1 MKKNTVRRRPSKV
14 VNLLFLLVG
23 MLCFVYYF
31 ANGFLIRFGQSLLWL
46 WPLIGTALLMR
57 FALVARMIRT
67 GRPSPLP
74 RGFLRV
80 IHVLVAVGLVILF
93 AVEGIIIKGALE
105 PTPAGLDCIIVLG
118 AKVNGTSPSGA
129 LRNRIEVAAEYAL
142 ANPDTLVIASGGQGE
157 DEGISEAECIRR
169 GLVARGVPEERILL
183 ESLSTSTRENLR
195 FSLEK
200 LENPNELSIGV
211 VTNNFHVFRAMKIAR
226 SLHNGET
233 YAVPVATSLFS
244 LPHYL
249 LREFFATCVGFV
261 TDAW

>member
-1 MKKNTVRRRPSKV
+1 MKKKPTQRRPSRL

-23 MLCFVYYF
+23 VLCFVYYL

-46 WPLIGTALLMR
+46 WPLIGGALLVR
-57 FALVARMIRT
+57 FALVERMLRT
-67 GRPSPLP
+67 GQPSPLP

-80 IHVLVAVGLVILF
+80 MHGLIAVGLVILL
-93 AVEGIIIKGALE
+93 AVEGVILKGALE

-129 LRNRIEVAAEYAL
+129 LRNRVEVAAEYAL
-142 ANPDTLVIASGGQGE
+142 ANPNTLVLASGGQGE

-169 GLVARGVPEERILL
+169 GLVERGVPEARIRL
-183 ESLSTSTRENLR
+183 ESLSTSTRENLQ
-195 FSLEK
+195 FSLET
-200 LENPNELSIGV
+200 LENPDELSIGV
-211 VTNNFHVFRAMKIAR
+211 VTNNFHVFRALKIAR

-261 TDAW
+261 TGAW

>member
-1 MKKNTVRRRPSKV
+1 MKKKTTRRPSRL

-23 MLCFVYYF
+23 VLCFVYYF

-46 WPLIGTALLMR
+46 WPLMGGALLLR
-57 FALVARMIRT
+57 FALVERMIRT
-67 GRPSPLP
+67 GQPSPLP
-74 RGFLRV
+74 RGILRV
-80 IHVLVAVGLVILF
+80 MHALVAVGLAILLVI
-93 AVEGIIIKGALE
+93 EGIILQGALE

-129 LRNRIEVAAEYAL
+129 LRNRIEAAAEYAL
-142 ANPDTLVIASGGQGE
+142 ANPNTLVLASGGQGE

-169 GLVARGVPEERILL
+169 GLVERGVPEARIRL
-183 ESLSTSTRENLR
+183 ESLSTSTRENLQ
-195 FSLEK
+195 FSLET
-200 LENPNELSIGV
+200 LENPDELSIGV
-211 VTNNFHVFRAMKIAR
+211 VTNNFHMFRALKIAR

-261 TDAW
+261 TGAW

>member
-1 MKKNTVRRRPSKV
+1 MKKKSAKRRPLRV
-14 VNLLFLLVG
+14 VNFLFLIAGV
-23 MLCFVYYF
+23 LCFVYYF

-46 WPLIGTALLMR
+46 WPLIGTALLVR

-74 RGFLRV
+74 RKFLRAMH
-80 IHVLVAVGLVILF
+80 ILLAIGLAILLS
-93 AVEGIIIKGALE
+93 VEGIILRGAFE
-105 PTPAGLDCIIVLG
+105 STPAGLDYIVVLG

-142 ANPDTLVIASGGQGE
+142 ANPNTLVIASGGQGE

-169 GLVARGVPEERILL
+169 GLVARGVPEERIIL
-183 ESLSTSTRENLR
+183 EDLSTSTRENLR

-200 LENPNELSIGV
+200 LENPDETSIGV

-261 TDAW
+261 TGAW

>member
-1 MKKNTVRRRPSKV
+1 MKKKPTRRRPSRL
-14 VNLLFLLVG
+14 VNLLFLLMGV
-23 MLCFVYYF
+23 LCFVYYL

-46 WPLIGTALLMR
+46 WPLIGGALLVR
-57 FALVARMIRT
+57 FALVERMLRT
-67 GRPSPLP
+67 GQPSPLP

-80 IHVLVAVGLVILF
+80 MHGLIAIGLVILLS
-93 AVEGIIIKGALE
+93 VEGIILKGALE
-105 PTPAGLDCIIVLG
+105 STPAGLDCIIVLG

-142 ANPDTLVIASGGQGE
+142 ANPSTLVIASGGQGE

-169 GLVARGVPEERILL
+169 GLVERGVPEERIRL
-183 ESLSTSTRENLR
+183 ESLSTSTRENLQ
-195 FSLEK
+195 FSLET
-200 LENPNELSIGV
+200 LENPDELSIGV
-211 VTNNFHVFRAMKIAR
+211 VTNNFHVFRALKIAR

-261 TDAW
+261 TGAW

>member
-1 MKKNTVRRRPSKV
+1 MKKKPTRRRPSRL
-14 VNLLFLLVG
+14 VNLLFLLMGV
-23 MLCFVYYF
+23 LCFVYYL

-46 WPLIGTALLMR
+46 WPLIGGALLVR
-57 FALVARMIRT
+57 FALVERMLRT
-67 GRPSPLP
+67 GQPSPLP

-80 IHVLVAVGLVILF
+80 MHGLIAIGLVILLSI
-93 AVEGIIIKGALE
+93 EGIILKGALE
-105 PTPAGLDCIIVLG
+105 STPAGLDCIIVLG

-142 ANPDTLVIASGGQGE
+142 ANPSTLVIASGGQGE

-169 GLVARGVPEERILL
+169 GLVERGVPEERIRL
-183 ESLSTSTRENLR
+183 ESLSTSTRENLQ
-195 FSLEK
+195 FSLET
-200 LENPNELSIGV
+200 LENPDELSIGV
-211 VTNNFHVFRAMKIAR
+211 VTNNFHVFRALKIAR

-261 TDAW
+261 TGAW

>member
-1 MKKNTVRRRPSKV
+1 MKKAEKIINWIVLALGV
-14 VNLLFLLVG
+14 V
-23 MLCFVYYF
+23 MIAYYL
-31 ANGFLIRFGQSLLWL
+31 ALGIAVRFGQSLQFLWL
-46 WPLIGTALLMR
+46 LAGLICIGRALYWLWADR
-57 FALVARMIRT
+57 RGRYPSRRLVI
-67 GRPSPLP
+67 P
-74 RGFLRV
+74 LRV
-80 IHVLVAVGLVILF
+80 AIAACLVVFLL
-93 AVEGIIIKGALE
+93 VEGIILC
-105 PTPAGLDCIIVLG
+105 AGFTSAAQELDYIVVLG
-118 AKVNGTSPSGA
+118 ARVNGREPSGA

-169 GLVARGVPEERILL
+169 GLVARGIPEERILL

-200 LENPNELSIGV
+200 LENPDELSIGV

-261 TDAW
+261 TGAW

>member
-1 MKKNTVRRRPSKV
+1 MKKKTAKRRPSKV
-14 VNLLFLLVG
+14 VNFLSLIAGV
-23 MLCFVYYF
+23 LCFVYYF

-46 WPLIGTALLMR
+46 WPLIGTALLVR

-74 RGFLRV
+74 RKFLRAMH
-80 IHVLVAVGLVILF
+80 ILLAVGLAILLS
-93 AVEGIIIKGALE
+93 VEGIILRGAFE
-105 PTPAGLDCIIVLG
+105 STPAGLDYIVVLG

-142 ANPDTLVIASGGQGE
+142 ANPNTLVIASGGQGE

-169 GLVARGVPEERILL
+169 GLVARGVPEERIIL
-183 ESLSTSTRENLR
+183 EDLSTSTRENLR

-200 LENPNELSIGV
+200 LENPDETSIGV

-261 TDAW
+261 TGAW

>member
-1 MKKNTVRRRPSKV
+1 MKKKPTRRRPSRL
-14 VNLLFLLVG
+14 VNLLFLLMGV
-23 MLCFVYYF
+23 LCFVYYL

-46 WPLIGTALLMR
+46 WPLIGGALLVR
-57 FALVARMIRT
+57 FALVERMLRT
-67 GRPSPLP
+67 GQPSPLP

-80 IHVLVAVGLVILF
+80 MHGLIAIGLVILL
-93 AVEGIIIKGALE
+93 AVEGIILKGALE
-105 PTPAGLDCIIVLG
+105 PTPPGLDCIIVLG

-142 ANPDTLVIASGGQGE
+142 ANPNTLVIASGGQGE

-169 GLVARGVPEERILL
+169 GLVERGVPEARIRL
-183 ESLSTSTRENLR
+183 ESLSTSTRENLQ
-195 FSLEK
+195 FSLEL
-200 LENPNELSIGV
+200 LENPDELSIGI
-211 VTNNFHVFRAMKIAR
+211 VTNNFHVFRALKIAR

-261 TDAW
+261 TGAW

>member
-1 MKKNTVRRRPSKV
+1 MKKKTAKRRPSKV

-46 WPLIGTALLMR
+46 WPLIGTALLVR

-74 RGFLRV
+74 RKFLRTMH
-80 IHVLVAVGLVILF
+80 ILLAVGLAILLS
-93 AVEGIIIKGALE
+93 VEGIILRGAFE
-105 PTPAGLDCIIVLG
+105 STPAGLDYIVVLG

-142 ANPDTLVIASGGQGE
+142 ANPNTLVIASGGQGE

-169 GLVARGVPEERILL
+169 GLVARGVPEERIIL
-183 ESLSTSTRENLR
+183 EDLSTSTRENLR

-200 LENPNELSIGV
+200 LKNPDETSIGV

-226 SLHNGET
+226 SLHSGET

-261 TDAW
+261 TGAW